1 MNQANNYKKT
11 AQTDFKQEAK
21 EEIRLS
27 NVGKQSPE
35 CPEEVAQDLGILG
48 EQKKNEKDSWGCS
61 DW

>member
-1 MNQANNYKKT
+1 MNEP

-35 CPEEVAQDLGILG
+35 CLEEVAQELGILG
-48 EQKKNEKDSWGCS
+48 EQKKNEKDSWGWS